1 MTLVVD
7 ASAIGALL
15 FGEPEK
21 PWVEAQTDDAEL
33 IAPSLLIFEL
43 GNICW
48 KKLQRLP
55 AQVSIIL
62 PAWNAW
68 CASSLV
74 RAEPTDPVQT
84 ILLARDHG
92 LTFYDASYLW
102 LARYRTADL
111 VSLDVKLVCAART
124 LGLRAPMPRDRA
136 NRQTTPRSRS

>member
-1 MTLVVD
+1 MTRVVD

-33 IAPSLLIFEL
+33 IAPPLLIFEL

-48 KKLQRLP
+48 KKLRGLP
-55 AQVSIIL
+55 AQASIVL

-68 CASSLV
+68 CTSALV
-74 RAEPTDPVQT
+74 KAEPTDPMQT
-84 ILLARDHG
+84 ILLARDHD

-102 LARYRTADL
+102 LAKYRTADL
-111 VSLDVKLVCAART
+111 VSLDMKLVRAARK

-136 NRQTTPRSRS
+136 KRQTTPRSRN

>member
-1 MTLVVD
+1 MIRVVD

-21 PWVEAQTDDAEL
+21 PRVEAQTDDAEL

-68 CASSLV
+68 CAS
-74 RAEPTDPVQT
+74 VQT